1 MIAIPKK
8 TFVFSFFI
16 VSFFLFL
23 QCFMNFIKYYIN
35 YVQYAGNSEQKLFFG

>member
-23 QCFMNFIKYYIN
+23 QGFMNFIKYYIN
-35 YVQYAGNSEQKLFFG
+35 YVQNTGNSEQKLFFG

>member
-8 TFVFSFFI
+8 TFVFSSFI

-35 YVQYAGNSEQKLFFG
+35 YVQYTGNSEQKLFFG